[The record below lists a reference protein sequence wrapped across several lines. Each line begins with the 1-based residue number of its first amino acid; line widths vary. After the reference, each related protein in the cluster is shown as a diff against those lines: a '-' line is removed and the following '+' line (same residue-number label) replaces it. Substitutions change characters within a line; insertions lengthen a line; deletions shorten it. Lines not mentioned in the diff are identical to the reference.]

1 MPETPAPPRK
11 NGENGDGDQVDSDS
25 RESKNE
31 GWQETAVIL
40 ARISGIGW
48 FVVGSIGAGIGAGW
62 LLDRQFGTEPVLLLI
77 GLLAGVI
84 GAFVGMIR
92 LLSAFGRQRTKR

>member
-1 MPETPAPPRK
+1 MSETPGPPD
-11 NGENGDGDQVDSDS
+11 ENGQDQKGEKRVNGRFGGD
-25 RESKNE
+25 
-31 GWQETAVIL
+31 WQETAILL

-48 FVVGSIGAGIGAGW
+48 YVAGSIGAGIGAGW

-77 GLLAGVI
+77 GLLIGVV

-92 LLSAFGRQRTKR
+92 LLNAFGRQSSKR